1 MLPLLFQT
9 HVKQQKYLGS
19 SSYLLCPCGKNAE
32 FAFSVMKKKRNCM
45 LRHFEITVNFLL
57 YTVQSPAAFSR
68 KVCALQMQIVIEHHC
83 KKALM
88 NSLAKY
94 FKN

>member
-1 MLPLLFQT
+1 
-9 HVKQQKYLGS
+9 
-19 SSYLLCPCGKNAE
+19 
-32 FAFSVMKKKRNCM
+32 M
-45 LRHFEITVNFLL
+45 LRNFEITVNFLL
-57 YTVQSPAAFSR
+57 YTLQSPAAFSR
-68 KVCALQMQIVIEHHC
+68 KVCALQMQNVIEHHC

>member
-19 SSYLLCPCGKNAE
+19 SSYLLCPCGEKCRVCIFCYE
-32 FAFSVMKKKRNCM
+32 KKRNCM

>member
-19 SSYLLCPCGKNAE
+19 SSYLLCPCGEKCRVCIFCYE
-32 FAFSVMKKKRNCM
+32 KKRNCM

-68 KVCALQMQIVIEHHC
+68 IQEKCVPC
-83 KKALM
+83 KCKLLLSIIARKH
-88 NSLAKY
+88 S
-94 FKN
+94 